1 MPFLVEEGLVSL
13 DEKDGIMSKTT
24 SAEISDAL
32 LTLLHRKAVSD
43 ASLNK
48 RFLSVLSDEH
58 RSGGQQLEA
67 LVERIRADAA
77 SEETATRF
85 KALGSRLN
93 PGQREALRAEEGTLV
108 ASLNVEEVLAELV
121 SYGVVTLEENEF
133 IRTGATYSER
143 AQRLVTTMYRKNR
156 QQFVHFASILKAT
169 ESYAEMG
176 GRLLGERRGGG
187 GGSDVMGEEN
197 DEKYGKKRERGE
209 RMV

>member
-1 MPFLVEEGLVSL
+1 MAAIIPFLVEEGLVSL

-24 SAEISDAL
+24 SAEISDTL
-32 LTLLHRKAVSD
+32 LTLLHRKAISD
-43 ASLNK
+43 ASVTK

-77 SEETATRF
+77 SEDTATRF

-108 ASLNVEEVLAELV
+108 GSLNVEEVLAELV
-121 SYGVVTLEENEF
+121 SYGVLTLEENES
-133 IRTGATYSER
+133 IRAGATYSGR
-143 AQRLVTTMYRKNR
+143 AQLLVTIMYRKNR
-156 QQFVHFASILKAT
+156 QQFVHFASVLKAM

-176 GRLLGERRGGG
+176 GRLLGEWSGGGG
-187 GGSDVMGEEN
+187 GGSDVIREEN
-197 DEKYGKKRERGE
+197 DEKYGKRERG
-209 RMV
+209 